1 MLKTPNL
8 KTATTM
14 KLNIKNYAAL
24 MACACGLTLT
34 SCVGDLDVT
43 PINPQ
48 QTQVANDDALFNKLY
63 ATFSL
68 TGQQGNAGKPD
79 IPSNVMEDEGFT
91 QYYRMQW
98 YLNEFTSDEA
108 AWNYSGNDGGIQELM
123 YNKYTANNS
132 FALGLYY
139 RLYFDITL
147 CNSYINDIGKDEQ
160 RLAEARFIRAYNYLS
175 VLDIF
180 GAGPFCTKVSSEN
193 AAYYNRQQLF
203 DYVESELL
211 DIESK
216 MAEPGKN
223 TYGRADKVAVWQ
235 LLSRLYLNAEV
246 YTGHE
251 RYTDAMTYAEKVINN
266 GYYHLMK
273 KGKTNPVTGEVY
285 SPYQMLFLAD
295 NNTNGAQYEMTL
307 PVIQDGITTKTD
319 GGTQMLIQGCYD
331 KRNDMN
337 KDVPS
342 GTNTSWGKCI
352 QVKGKLVDLF
362 FNGATPPQTSSIAEM
377 TSAAHDDRALFY
389 SKGYTQ
395 YLTEVDNMDQC
406 FNSVKFRNVRSD
418 GARASA
424 IDYVDTDLP
433 LMRIAEAYLTYAEAS
448 VRKSGPNTNAD
459 DMLNELRD
467 RAHAP
472 KLSGATLD
480 DICTEWAR
488 EFWFEG
494 RRRTDLIR
502 FNKFAGQSDY
512 KWEYMGGE
520 QNGASFPSFRKVFA
534 IPQTDLSNNPNL
546 KQNEGY
552 N

>member
-1 MLKTPNL
+1 
-8 KTATTM
+8 
-14 KLNIKNYAAL
+14 
-24 MACACGLTLT
+24 MACACGLTIT
-34 SCVGDLDVT
+34 SCTGDLDVT

-79 IPSNVMEDEGFT
+79 IPSNVMENEGFT

-108 AWNYSGNDGGIQELM
+108 AWTWSGNDNLQGLM
-123 YNKYTANNS
+123 YNKYTANEG

-147 CNSYINDIGKDEQ
+147 CNSYINDIGKDPQ
-160 RLAEARFIRAYNYLS
+160 RLAEARFIRAYNYAS

-180 GAGPFCTKVSSEN
+180 GAGPFCTKVSSDN

-211 DIESK
+211 DIEDK
-216 MAEPGKN
+216 MADPGRN
-223 TYGRADKVAVWQ
+223 TYGRADKVAVWL

-251 RYTDAMTYAEKVINN
+251 RNGDAMIYANKVLNN
-266 GYYHLMK
+266 GYYHLNFD
-273 KGKTNPVTGEVY
+273 GATNPITGEKY
-285 SPYQMLFLAD
+285 SAYQMLFLAD
-295 NNTNGAQYEMTL
+295 NNSNGAQYEAIL
-307 PVIQDGITTKTD
+307 PVLQDGITTRTD
-319 GGTQMLIQGCYD
+319 GGTQLLIQASYD
-331 KRNDMN
+331 NKNDNMET
-337 KDVPS
+337 DVPS
-342 GTNTSWGKCI
+342 GTNRSWGKCLQI
-352 QVKGKLVDLF
+352 KGKLVDQF
-362 FNGATPPQTSSIAEM
+362 FKGAKAPETGSIATM
-377 TSAAHDDRALFY
+377 TAAANDDRALFY
-389 SKGYTQ
+389 SKGYKQ
-395 YLTEVDNMDQC
+395 YITEVDQLDNG
-406 FNSVKFRNVRSD
+406 FASVKFRNVRSD
-418 GARASA
+418 GARTSA

-433 LMRIAEAYLTYAEAS
+433 LMRMAEAYLTYAEAS
-448 VRKSGPNTNAD
+448 VRKFGPNSDAD
-459 DMLNELRD
+459 SKLRVLRD
-467 RAHAP
+467 RAHAAP
-472 KLSGATLD
+472 LNNATLD
-480 DICTEWAR
+480 DICAEWAR

-494 RRRTDLIR
+494 RRRMDLIR

-512 KWEYMGGE
+512 KWEFMGGE
-520 QNGASFPSFRKVFA
+520 VKGTSFPSFRKVFA
-534 IPQTDLSNNPNL
+534 IPQADLSNNPNL

>member
-1 MLKTPNL
+1 
-8 KTATTM
+8 M
-14 KLNIKNYAAL
+14 KLNIRKYAAL
-24 MACACGLTLT
+24 MACACGLTIT
-34 SCVGDLDVT
+34 SCTGDLDVT

-79 IPSNVMEDEGFT
+79 IPSNVMENEGFT

-108 AWNYSGNDGGIQELM
+108 AWTWSGNDNLQGLM
-123 YNKYTANNS
+123 YNKYTANEG

-147 CNSYINDIGKDEQ
+147 CNSYINDIGKDPQ
-160 RLAEARFIRAYNYLS
+160 RLAEARFIRAYNYAS

-180 GAGPFCTKVSSEN
+180 GAGPFCTKVSSDN

-211 DIESK
+211 DIEDK
-216 MAEPGKN
+216 MADPGRN
-223 TYGRADKVAVWQ
+223 TYGRADKVAVWL

-251 RYTDAMTYAEKVINN
+251 RNGDAMIYANKVLNN
-266 GYYHLMK
+266 GYYHLNFD
-273 KGKTNPVTGEVY
+273 GATNPITGEKY
-285 SPYQMLFLAD
+285 SAYQMLFLAD
-295 NNTNGAQYEMTL
+295 NNSNGAQYEAIL
-307 PVIQDGITTKTD
+307 PVLQDGITTRTD
-319 GGTQMLIQGCYD
+319 GGTQLLIQASYD
-331 KRNDMN
+331 NKNDNMET
-337 KDVPS
+337 DVPS
-342 GTNTSWGKCI
+342 GTNRSWGKCLQI
-352 QVKGKLVDLF
+352 KGKLVDQF
-362 FNGATPPQTSSIAEM
+362 FKGAKAPETGSIATM
-377 TSAAHDDRALFY
+377 TAAANDDRALFY
-389 SKGYTQ
+389 SKGYKQ
-395 YLTEVDNMDQC
+395 YITEVDQLDNG
-406 FNSVKFRNVRSD
+406 FASVKFRNVRSD
-418 GARASA
+418 GARTSA

-433 LMRIAEAYLTYAEAS
+433 LMRMAEAYLTYAEAS
-448 VRKSGPNTNAD
+448 VRKFGPNSDAD
-459 DMLNELRD
+459 SKLKELRD
-467 RAHAP
+467 RAHAALL
-472 KLSGATLD
+472 KNATLD
-480 DICTEWAR
+480 DICAEWAR

-494 RRRTDLIR
+494 RRRMDLIR

-512 KWEYMGGE
+512 KWEFMGGE
-520 QNGASFPSFRKVFA
+520 VKGTSFPSFRKVFA
-534 IPQTDLSNNPNL
+534 IPQADLSNNPNL

>member
-1 MLKTPNL
+1 
-8 KTATTM
+8 M
-14 KLNIKNYAAL
+14 KLNIRKYAAL
-24 MACACGLTLT
+24 MACACGLTIT
-34 SCVGDLDVT
+34 SCTGDLDVT

-48 QTQVANDDALFNKLY
+48 QTQVPNDDALFNKLY
-63 ATFSL
+63 ATFCL

-79 IPSNVMEDEGFT
+79 IPSNVMSDEGST

-108 AWNYSGNDGGIQELM
+108 AWTWSSNDGGVQELM
-123 YNKYTANNS
+123 YNSYTASNA

-147 CNSYINDIGKDEQ
+147 CNSYINDVGTDPM
-160 RLAEARFIRAYNYLS
+160 RLAEARFIRAYNYAS

-180 GAGPFCTKVSSEN
+180 GAGPFCTSVSSSN
-193 AAYYNRQQLF
+193 AEYYNRQQLF

-211 DIESK
+211 DIENQ
-216 MAEPGKN
+216 MADPGKN
-223 TYGRADKVAVWQ
+223 TYGRADKVAVWL

-246 YTGHE
+246 YTGKE
-251 RYTDAMTYAEKVINN
+251 RNEDAITYAEKVINN
-266 GYYHLMK
+266 GYYHLL
-273 KGKTNPVTGEVY
+273 KGEGTTNPTTGEKY
-285 SPYQMLFLAD
+285 TPYQMLFLAD
-295 NNTNGAQYEMTL
+295 NNTNGAQYEDIL
-307 PVIQDGITTKTD
+307 PVLQDGITTKTD
-319 GGTQMLIQGCYD
+319 GGTQMLIQGSYANN
-331 KRNDMN
+331 NDMDT
-337 KDVPS
+337 DVPS
-342 GTNTSWGKCI
+342 GTNHSWGKCLQI
-352 QVKGKLVDLF
+352 KGKLVEQF
-362 FNGATPPQTSSIAEM
+362 FGSTEAPQTGSVKEM
-377 TSAAHDDRALFY
+377 TQAAGDDRALFY

-395 YLTEVDNMDQC
+395 YLTEVDNMDNC
-406 FNSVKFRNVRSD
+406 FTSVKFRNVRSD
-418 GARASA
+418 GALASA

-448 VRKSGPNTNAD
+448 VRKYGPNAKAD
-459 DMLNELRD
+459 DMINELRQ
-467 RAHAP
+467 RAHAST
-472 KLSGATLD
+472 LSNASLD
-480 DICTEWAR
+480 DICAEWAR

-494 RRRTDLIR
+494 RRRSDLIR

-520 QNGASFPSFRKVFA
+520 SSGTSFPSFRKVFA

>member
-1 MLKTPNL
+1 
-8 KTATTM
+8 M
-14 KLNIKNYAAL
+14 KLNIRKYAAL
-24 MACACGLTLT
+24 MACACGLTIT
-34 SCVGDLDVT
+34 SCTGDLDVT

-79 IPSNVMEDEGFT
+79 IPSNVMENEGFT

-108 AWNYSGNDGGIQELM
+108 AWTWSGNDNLQGLM
-123 YNKYTANNS
+123 YNKYTANEG

-147 CNSYINDIGKDEQ
+147 CNSYINDIGKDPQ
-160 RLAEARFIRAYNYLS
+160 RLAEARFIRTYNYAS

-180 GAGPFCTKVSSEN
+180 GAGPFCTKVSSDN

-211 DIESK
+211 DIEDK
-216 MAEPGKN
+216 MADPGRN
-223 TYGRADKVAVWQ
+223 TYGRADKVAVWL

-251 RYTDAMTYAEKVINN
+251 RNGDAMIYANKVLNN
-266 GYYHLMK
+266 GYYHLNFD
-273 KGKTNPVTGEVY
+273 GATNPITGEKY
-285 SPYQMLFLAD
+285 SAYQMLFLAD
-295 NNTNGAQYEMTL
+295 NNSNGAQYEAIL
-307 PVIQDGITTKTD
+307 PVLQDGITTRTD
-319 GGTQMLIQGCYD
+319 GGTQLLIQASYD
-331 KRNDMN
+331 NKNDNMET
-337 KDVPS
+337 DVPS
-342 GTNTSWGKCI
+342 GTNRNWGKCLQI
-352 QVKGKLVDLF
+352 KGKLVDQF
-362 FNGATPPQTSSIAEM
+362 FKGAKAPETGSIATM
-377 TSAAHDDRALFY
+377 TAAANDDRALFY
-389 SKGYTQ
+389 SKGYKQ
-395 YLTEVDNMDQC
+395 YITEVDQLDNG
-406 FNSVKFRNVRSD
+406 FASVKFRNVRSD
-418 GARASA
+418 GARTSA

-433 LMRIAEAYLTYAEAS
+433 LMRMAEAYLTYAEAS
-448 VRKSGPNTNAD
+448 VRKFGPNSDAD
-459 DMLNELRD
+459 SKLKELRD
-467 RAHAP
+467 RAHAALL
-472 KLSGATLD
+472 KNATLD
-480 DICTEWAR
+480 DICAEWAR

-494 RRRTDLIR
+494 RRRMDLIR

-512 KWEYMGGE
+512 KWEFMGGE
-520 QNGASFPSFRKVFA
+520 VKGTSFPSFRKVFA
-534 IPQTDLSNNPNL
+534 IPQADLSNNPNL